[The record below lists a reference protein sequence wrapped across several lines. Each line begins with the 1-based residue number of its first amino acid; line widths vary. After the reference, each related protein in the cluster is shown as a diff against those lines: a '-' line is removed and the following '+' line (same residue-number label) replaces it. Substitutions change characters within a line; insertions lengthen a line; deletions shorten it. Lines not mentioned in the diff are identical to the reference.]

1 MLSPGTLS
9 PISQAQC
16 IDPACAISVVVA
28 TRNRAELL
36 RRMLAAVR
44 SQSFVHFEVIVVDDA
59 SSKATRA
66 AYDVLWSELD
76 KRFRLIQI
84 GEAGE
89 AGAGPSIARNT
100 GIAAARGQFVTF
112 CDDDDFWTSNTHL
125 AAIAQVFDTEPDIDM
140 YIGNQR
146 AVRRDGEIEREDWLP
161 ALVEMVRDRKPDNC
175 HGHRIGIE
183 ELVRAGGFA
192 QLNIVAVRKHL
203 ALAIGGFWNRTNYE
217 EDRDFFWRAADAA
230 RAILFNPARVAQ
242 HNVPDPAAQD
252 NLSRSFAQAE
262 RWLLSVLVSQHIAMS
277 VKQAAIR
284 DLCHRYEG
292 DILRRLSQYWSDQE
306 RHALGLHYARRA
318 LAARGS
324 LKWALYTGMLTC
336 RQFGRG
342 RAA

>member
-1 MLSPGTLS
+1 MLPSGTL
-9 PISQAQC
+9 PPTSQDQC
-16 IDPACAISVVVA
+16 VDSLCALSVVVP

-36 RRMLAAVR
+36 GRMLAAIQ
-44 SQSFVHFEVIVVDDA
+44 SQSFTHFEVIVVDDA
-59 SSKATRA
+59 SSEATRA
-66 AYDVLWSELD
+66 AYGPLWSALD

-84 GEAGE
+84 GEPGG
-89 AGAGPSIARNT
+89 AGAGPSIARNI
-100 GIAAARGQFVTF
+100 GITAACGQIVTF

-125 AAIAQVFDTEPDIDM
+125 AVMTEVFDSEPDIDL
-140 YIGNQR
+140 YIANQR
-146 AVRRDGEIEREDWLP
+146 AVRCNGEVEREDWLP
-161 ALVEMVRDRKPDNC
+161 ALAGMVSHRKPASR

-230 RAILFNPARVAQ
+230 RAVFFNPARVAQ
-242 HNVPDPAAQD
+242 HNVPDPAAQS
-252 NLSRSFAQAE
+252 NLSRSFSQAE
-262 RWLLSVLVSQHIAMS
+262 RWLLSALVSQHIAMS

-292 DILRRLSQYWSDQE
+292 DILRRLSQYWSAQGK
-306 RHALGLHYARRA
+306 HALGLHYARRA

-324 LKWALYTGMLTC
+324 LKWALYTGLLTC
-336 RQFGRG
+336 RQLGRG